1 MVENTTPSRSW
12 NVWLP
17 LMLAIVMV
25 VGMIAGV
32 FLQDNPPTITAIDV
46 KVVKESSLPPSSL
59 GQGKLEEIIRYI
71 EARYV
76 DEVDKEHLV
85 REAMDKIL
93 HELDPHSSYISAEEL
108 RKVNDQLEG
117 SFEGIGIE
125 FILIND
131 TVTVVSILEGSPALK
146 GGIKAGD
153 QIIGVN
159 DTLQLGSNATGEK
172 LLEVL
177 KGERG
182 TKVRLDIWRPG
193 ERKAYK
199 LTVTREKI
207 PVKSVN
213 SWFMQDEDCG
223 YIRIDRFTSHTFEE
237 FMSAME
243 ELVERQGMKNLILDL
258 RQNPGGYLQ
267 EAVNILSQ
275 FFTEKDKLLVYTQ
288 GSHSAKTE
296 YKTSGRNFYE
306 LKNISV
312 LVDEGSASAS
322 EIMAGALQ
330 DWDRAVIIG
339 RRTFGKG
346 LVQEQYPLRDG
357 SAIRLT
363 VARYY
368 TPSGRCI
375 QKPYGRQE
383 NYEEE
388 LSNRLTSGELYDASK
403 ITLSDS
409 LVYTTRRGRK
419 VYGGG
424 GIVPD
429 VFIPLDSI
437 ELSSY
442 FIQLNSHIPGFAFRY
457 LQDHRQELLDRGLD
471 DYLQS
476 FSVTPSV
483 SADFL
488 EYARN
493 NGLPYEAAN
502 WRRVQNKVA
511 LEIKAQIARQLWGG
525 QGYRMVINREDPAI
539 AAALRYNHYKDPIA
553 VLMKSGQQ

>member
-1 MVENTTPSRSW
+1 MSENATPHKSW

-17 LMLAIVMV
+17 LMLAVVMV
-25 VGMIAGV
+25 AGMVAGV
-32 FLQDNPPTITAIDV
+32 FLQDNPPTITAVDV
-46 KVVKESSLPPSSL
+46 KVVKEPSLPPSTL

-76 DEVDKEHLV
+76 DDVNKEDLV

-108 RKVNDQLEG
+108 KSVNDQLEG

-125 FILIND
+125 FILVND
-131 TVTVVSILEGSPALK
+131 TVTVVSLMDGSPALK
-146 GGIKAGD
+146 VGIRSGD
-153 QIIGVN
+153 QIVGVN
-159 DTLQLGSNATGEK
+159 DTLRIGKNAKGDRI
-172 LLEVL
+172 LQVL

-182 TKVRLDIWRPG
+182 SKVRLEVWRPS
-193 ERKAYK
+193 ERKAYRYT
-199 LTVTREKI
+199 LTREKI
-207 PVKSVN
+207 PVKSV
-213 SWFMQDEDCG
+213 SAYFMQDEDCG
-223 YIRIDRFTSHTFEE
+223 YIRIDRFTAHTFEE

-243 ELVERQGMKNLILDL
+243 ELVERKGMQNLILDL

-275 FFTEKDKLLVYTQ
+275 FFKEKDKLLVYTQ
-288 GSHSAKTE
+288 GSHSPKTE
-296 YKTSGRNFYE
+296 YMSTGRNFYD

-322 EIMAGALQ
+322 EILAGAVQ
-330 DWDRAVIIG
+330 DWDRGVIIG

-375 QKPYGRQE
+375 QKPYGRQS

-388 LSNRLTSGELYDASK
+388 LSNRLTSGEMYDATK
-403 ITLSDS
+403 IATSDS
-409 LVYTTRRGRK
+409 LVYSTSKGRK

-429 VFIPLDSI
+429 VFIPYDSL
-437 ELSSY
+437 ELNTY
-442 FIQLNSHIPGFAFRY
+442 YIQLSQHIPGFVFRY
-457 LQDHRQELLDRGLD
+457 LEQQREALSGMGLETFVSSYSVPSELRQ
-471 DYLQS
+471 Q
-476 FSVTPSV
+476 
-483 SADFL
+483 FL
-488 EYARN
+488 AYTRR
-493 NGLPYEAAN
+493 NGLAYDATN
-502 WRRVQNKVA
+502 WRRVQSKVA
-511 LEIKAQIARQLWGG
+511 IQFKAHIARQLWGET
-525 QGYRMVINREDPAI
+525 GYRMVLNQSDPAV
-539 AAALRYNHYKDPIA
+539 AAALEYNHYKDPIA
-553 VLMKSGQQ
+553 ALGH

>member
-1 MVENTTPSRSW
+1 MSENATPHKSW

-17 LMLAIVMV
+17 LMLAVVMV
-25 VGMIAGV
+25 AGMVAGV
-32 FLQDNPPTITAIDV
+32 FLQDNPPTITAVDV
-46 KVVKESSLPPSSL
+46 KVVKEPSLPPSTL

-76 DEVDKEHLV
+76 DEVNKEDLV

-108 RKVNDQLEG
+108 KSVNDQLEG

-125 FILIND
+125 FILVND
-131 TVTVVSILEGSPALK
+131 TVTVVSLMDGSPALK
-146 GGIKAGD
+146 VGIRSGD
-153 QIIGVN
+153 QIVGVN
-159 DTLQLGSNATGEK
+159 DTLRIGKNAKGDRI
-172 LLEVL
+172 LQVL

-182 TKVRLDIWRPG
+182 SKVRLEVWRPS
-193 ERKAYK
+193 ERKAYRYT
-199 LTVTREKI
+199 LTREKI
-207 PVKSVN
+207 PVKSV
-213 SWFMQDEDCG
+213 SAYFMQDEDCG
-223 YIRIDRFTSHTFEE
+223 YIRIDRFTAHTFEE

-243 ELVERQGMKNLILDL
+243 ELVERKGMQNLILDL

-275 FFTEKDKLLVYTQ
+275 FFKEKDKLLVYTQ
-288 GSHSAKTE
+288 GSHSPKTE
-296 YKTSGRNFYE
+296 YMSTGRNFYD

-322 EIMAGALQ
+322 EILAGAVQ
-330 DWDRAVIIG
+330 DWDRGVIIG

-375 QKPYGRQE
+375 QKPYGRQS

-388 LSNRLTSGELYDASK
+388 LSNRLTSGEMYDATK
-403 ITLSDS
+403 IATSDS
-409 LVYTTRRGRK
+409 LVYSTSKGRK

-429 VFIPLDSI
+429 VFIPYDSL
-437 ELSSY
+437 ELNTY
-442 FIQLNSHIPGFAFRY
+442 YIQLSQHIPGFVFRY
-457 LQDHRQELLDRGLD
+457 LEQQREALSGMGLETFVSSYSVPSELRQ
-471 DYLQS
+471 Q
-476 FSVTPSV
+476 
-483 SADFL
+483 FL
-488 EYARN
+488 AYTRR
-493 NGLPYEAAN
+493 NGLAYDATN
-502 WRRVQNKVA
+502 WRRVQSKVA
-511 LEIKAQIARQLWGG
+511 IQFKAHIARQLWGET
-525 QGYRMVINREDPAI
+525 GYRMVLNQSDPAV
-539 AAALRYNHYKDPIA
+539 AAALEYNHYKDPIA
-553 VLMKSGQQ
+553 ALGH

>member
-1 MVENTTPSRSW
+1 MSENATSHKSW

-17 LMLAIVMV
+17 LMLAVVMV
-25 VGMIAGV
+25 AGMVAGV
-32 FLQDNPPTITAIDV
+32 FLQDNPPTITAVDV
-46 KVVKESSLPPSSL
+46 KVVKEASLPPSTL

-76 DEVDKEHLV
+76 DEVNKEDLV

-108 RKVNDQLEG
+108 NSVNEQLEG

-125 FILIND
+125 FILVND
-131 TVTVVSILEGSPALK
+131 TVTVVSLMDGSPALK
-146 GGIKAGD
+146 VGIRSGD
-153 QIIGVN
+153 QIVGVN
-159 DTLQLGSNATGEK
+159 DTLRIGKNAKGDRI
-172 LLEVL
+172 LQVL

-182 TKVRLDIWRPG
+182 SKVRLEVWRPS
-193 ERKAYK
+193 ERKAYRYT
-199 LTVTREKI
+199 LTREKI
-207 PVKSVN
+207 PVKSV
-213 SWFMQDEDCG
+213 SAYFMQDEDCG
-223 YIRIDRFTSHTFEE
+223 YIRIDRFTAHTFEE

-243 ELVERQGMKNLILDL
+243 ELVERKGMQNLILDL

-275 FFTEKDKLLVYTQ
+275 FFKEKDKLLVYTQ
-288 GSHSAKTE
+288 GSHSPKTE
-296 YKTSGRNFYE
+296 YKSTGRNFYD

-322 EIMAGALQ
+322 EILAGAVQ
-330 DWDRAVIIG
+330 DWDRGVIIG

-375 QKPYGRQE
+375 QKPYGRQS

-388 LSNRLTSGELYDASK
+388 LSNRLTSGEMYDATK
-403 ITLSDS
+403 IATSDS
-409 LVYTTRRGRK
+409 LVYSTSKGRK

-429 VFIPLDSI
+429 VFIPYDSL
-437 ELSSY
+437 ELNTY
-442 FIQLNSHIPGFAFRY
+442 YIQLSQHIPGFVFRY
-457 LQDHRQELLDRGLD
+457 LEQQREALSGMGLETFVSSYSVPSELRQ
-471 DYLQS
+471 Q
-476 FSVTPSV
+476 
-483 SADFL
+483 FL
-488 EYARN
+488 AYTRR
-493 NGLPYEAAN
+493 NGLAYDATN
-502 WRRVQNKVA
+502 WRRVQSKVA
-511 LEIKAQIARQLWGG
+511 MQIKAHIARQLWGEA
-525 QGYRMVINREDPAI
+525 GYRMVLNQSDPAV
-539 AAALRYNHYKDPIA
+539 AAALEYNHYKDPIA
-553 VLMKSGQQ
+553 ALGR